1 MKQIQ
6 PISIWY
12 NGQMIAANILNM
24 NSISD
29 DLSTNAT
36 FYYQLFSATNF
47 LLAQGNLTMNGFDY
61 EEYSISPDSNIYAY
75 KWAATKLNLELLP
88 EVIEEKEVISQPKTI

>member
-12 NGQMIAANILNM
+12 NGEMVLATIFNL

-29 DLSTNAT
+29 NLSTTAT
-36 FYYQLFSATNF
+36 FFYQLFSATNIQ
-47 LLAQGNLTMNGFDY
+47 LAQGNLTMDGFDY
-61 EEYSISPDSNIYAY
+61 EAYSTSPDSNAYAY
-75 KWAATKLNLELLP
+75 QWGAEKLNITL
-88 EVIEEKEVISQPKTI
+88 I

>member
-12 NGQMIAANILNM
+12 NGQMIAATIFNM
-24 NSISD
+24 NSVSD
-29 DLSTNAT
+29 DLSTQAS

-47 LLAQGNLTMNGFDY
+47 QLAQGDLTMNGFDY
-61 EEYSISPDSNIYAY
+61 EAYSTSPDSNAYAY
-75 KWAATKLNLELLP
+75 QWGAQKLNLTL
-88 EVIEEKEVISQPKTI
+88 V